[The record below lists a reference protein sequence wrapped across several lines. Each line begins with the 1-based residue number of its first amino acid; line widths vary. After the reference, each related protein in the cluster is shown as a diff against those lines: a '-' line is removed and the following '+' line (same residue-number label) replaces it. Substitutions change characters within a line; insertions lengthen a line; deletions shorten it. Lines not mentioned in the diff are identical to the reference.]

1 MKTEQYPTFIFDL
14 DGVITKTEAY
24 HFEAWKETA
33 AFLGYEISPEDNEAL
48 KGVSRIDSLKKIV
61 KWAGKEVFPQ
71 TFDRLLEEKNERY
84 LHLLSSLSE
93 DDIMEG
99 VHQFMLEAKEKNHS
113 IALYSSSKNAKLILE
128 KLNIIHLFDVLVDGN
143 DVTRSKPDPEGF
155 VLAANQSKTS
165 PKDCV
170 VFEDSKAG
178 IEAANAIGMTTVGI
192 GDVGSLSIASKV
204 CKNFKEIS
212 LKDFKYD

>member
-33 AFLGYEISPEDNEAL
+33 AFLGYEISPADNEAL
-48 KGVSRIDSLKKIV
+48 KGVSRVDSLKKIV
-61 KWAGKEVFPQ
+61 KWAGKEVSPQ

-84 LHLLSSLSE
+84 LRLLSSLSE
-93 DDIMEG
+93 EDIMEG
-99 VHQFMLEAKEKNHS
+99 VHQFMLQAKEKNHS

-155 VLAANQSKTS
+155 ELAANQSKTS

-170 VFEDSKAG
+170 VFEDSTAG

-192 GDVGSLSIASKV
+192 GDIESLSIASRV
-204 CKNFKEIS
+204 CKNFKEIY
-212 LKDFKYD
+212 LNDFKL

>member
-33 AFLGYEISPEDNEAL
+33 AFLEYEISPADNEAL
-48 KGVSRIDSLKKIV
+48 KGVSRVDSLKKIV
-61 KWAGKEVFPQ
+61 KWAGKEVSPQ

-84 LHLLSSLSE
+84 LCLLSSLSE
-93 DDIMEG
+93 EDIMEG
-99 VHQFMLEAKEKNHS
+99 VHQFMLQAKEKNHS
-113 IALYSSSKNAKLILE
+113 IALYSSSKNAKLILT

-155 VLAANQSKTS
+155 ELAANQSKTS

-170 VFEDSKAG
+170 VFEDSTAG

-192 GDVGSLSIASKV
+192 GDIESLSIASRV

-212 LKDFKYD
+212 LNDFKL